1 MCEGAVLMLLG
12 NKLDL
17 ADNQCREVKTEEGQ
31 KLAEVR
37 RIRLFTQIS
46 KTRKPQMYKIK
57 SFFVIQQHQA
67 LFYECS
73 ARNGLNVEELMN
85 HLAGYGITFL

>member
-1 MCEGAVLMLLG
+1 MYSVYYKPAVCLSQEKMCEGAVLMLLG

-17 ADNQCREVKTEEGQ
+17 ADNQRREVRTEEGQ

-46 KTRKPQMYKIK
+46 KIGKPQMYKKKSLFFWLYSNIK
-57 SFFVIQQHQA
+57 LCFM
-67 LFYECS
+67 S
-73 ARNGLNVEELMN
+73 AVPGMD
-85 HLAGYGITFL
+85 

>member
-17 ADNQCREVKTEEGQ
+17 ADNQRREVRTEEGQ

-46 KTRKPQMYKIK
+46 KTGKPQMFKKKSIFFGLYSNIK
-57 SFFVIQQHQA
+57 LCFM
-67 LFYECS
+67 S
-73 ARNGLNVEELMN
+73 AVPGMD
-85 HLAGYGITFL
+85 

>member
-1 MCEGAVLMLLG
+1 MYSVYYKPAVCLSQEKMCEGAVLMLLG

-17 ADNQCREVKTEEGQ
+17 ADNQRREVRTEEGQ

-46 KTRKPQMYKIK
+46 KIGKPQMYKK
-57 SFFVIQQHQA
+57 KV
-67 LFYECS
+67 
-73 ARNGLNVEELMN
+73 
-85 HLAGYGITFL
+85 